1 MYTYKNFE
9 KLFNCLILY
18 IHLIKQSFSE
28 LFDTEL
34 RTFVAKEIIN
44 MKFHQRSRVE
54 YEELRRMAYILS
66 KNIFVPYK

>member
-9 KLFNCLILY
+9 KLFNYLILY

-28 LFDTEL
+28 LFDIDL
-34 RTFVAKEIIN
+34 RAFVAKEIIN

-54 YEELRRMAYILS
+54 YEGLH
-66 KNIFVPYK
+66 